1 MMEKMTQQEINK
13 EYFLKIAI
21 ALTPP
26 EHKDHVHI
34 TIETFKNLIQ
44 SAWISGQCEANES
57 AWMNGQCEANER
69 KYINE
74 RV

>member
-26 EHKDHVHI
+26 EHTNHVHI
-34 TIETFKNLIQ
+34 TIETFKKLI
-44 SAWISGQCEANES
+44 ES
-57 AWMNGQCEANER
+57 AWMNGQCQANER